1 MENQIKI
8 RYGWL
13 KGMYIYTILVS
24 GLTGFG
30 IILMPKTY
38 SSMVNLPIQ
47 EPINFGIL
55 GSIYLAFGLISIL
68 GLRSP
73 LKFVPVLLAEITYK
87 TIWFIGVII
96 PLILKGQFPQ
106 YALINTIIFAT
117 FIIGNAIAIPFKYIF
132 SKQLTL

>member
-13 KGMYIYTILVS
+13 KGMYIYTILGAGLS
-24 GLTGFG
+24 GLCM
-30 IILMPKTY
+30 ILMPKTY
-38 SSMVNLPIQ
+38 SSMLNLPVQ
-47 EPINFGIL
+47 EPVNFGIL
-55 GSIYLAFGLISIL
+55 GSVYLAFGVISIL

-87 TIWFIGVII
+87 TIWFIGVIF

-106 YALINTIIFAT
+106 YALINSIIFAT
-117 FIIGNAIAIPFKYIF
+117 FIIGNAIAIPFKYVF
-132 SKQLTL
+132 SKQLT

>member
-8 RYGWL
+8 RRGWL
-13 KGMYIYTILVS
+13 KGMYIYTIFGAGLS
-24 GLTGFG
+24 GLGM
-30 IILMPKTY
+30 ILMPETY
-38 SSMVNLPIQ
+38 ISMFKLPLQ

-55 GSIYLAFGLISIL
+55 GSVYLAFGVISIL

-87 TIWFIGVII
+87 TIWFIGVIF

-106 YALINTIIFAT
+106 YALINTIIFGT
-117 FIIGNAIAIPFKYIF
+117 FIIGNSIAIPFKYVF
-132 SKQLTL
+132 SKQLT

>member
-13 KGMYIYTILVS
+13 KGMYIYTILGAGLS
-24 GLTGFG
+24 GLCM
-30 IILMPKTY
+30 ILIPKTY
-38 SSMVNLPIQ
+38 SSMLNLPVQ
-47 EPINFGIL
+47 EPVNFGIL
-55 GSIYLAFGLISIL
+55 GSVYLAFGVISIL

-87 TIWFIGVII
+87 TIWFIGVIF
-96 PLILKGQFPQ
+96 PLILEGQFPQ

-117 FIIGNAIAIPFKYIF
+117 FIIGNAIAIPFKYVF
-132 SKQLTL
+132 SKQLT

>member
-1 MENQIKI
+1 MENLIKI

-13 KGMYIYTILVS
+13 KGMYIYTILGA
-24 GLTGFG
+24 GLTGLG
-30 IILMPKTY
+30 MILMPKTY
-38 SSMVNLPIQ
+38 SSMLNLPVQ

-55 GSIYLAFGLISIL
+55 GSVYLAFGIISIL

-73 LKFVPVLLAEITYK
+73 LKFVPVLMVEITYK
-87 TIWFIGVII
+87 TIWFIGVIF

-132 SKQLTL
+132 SKQLT

>member
-13 KGMYIYTILVS
+13 KGMYIYTMLGA
-24 GLTGFG
+24 GLTGLFM
-30 IILMPKTY
+30 ILIPKTY
-38 SSMVNLPIQ
+38 ASTFNLPVQ
-47 EPINFGIL
+47 EPVNFGIL
-55 GSIYLAFGLISIL
+55 GSVYLAFGLISIL

-117 FIIGNAIAIPFKYIF
+117 FIIGNAIAIPFKYLLD
-132 SKQLTL
+132 KQLT

>member
-1 MENQIKI
+1 MENLIKI

-13 KGMYIYTILVS
+13 RVMYIYTILGA
-24 GLTGFG
+24 GLTGLG
-30 IILMPKTY
+30 MILMPKTY
-38 SSMVNLPIQ
+38 SSMLNLPVQ

-55 GSIYLAFGLISIL
+55 GSVYLAFGIISIL

-73 LKFVPVLLAEITYK
+73 LKFVPILLAEITYK
-87 TIWFIGVII
+87 TIWFIGII
-96 PLILKGQFPQ
+96 FPLILKGQFPQ

-132 SKQLTL
+132 SKQLT

>member
-13 KGMYIYTILVS
+13 KGMYIYTILGAGLS
-24 GLTGFG
+24 GLCM
-30 IILMPKTY
+30 ILMPKTY
-38 SSMVNLPIQ
+38 SSMINLPIQ

-55 GSIYLAFGLISIL
+55 GSVYLAFGLISIL

-87 TIWFIGVII
+87 TIWFIGVIL

-106 YALINTIIFAT
+106 SALINIIIFAT

-132 SKQLTL
+132 SKQLT

>member
-13 KGMYIYTILVS
+13 KGMYIYTILGAGLS
-24 GLTGFG
+24 GLGM
-30 IILMPKTY
+30 ILMPKTY
-38 SSMVNLPIQ
+38 SSIFNLPMQ

-55 GSIYLAFGLISIL
+55 GSVYLAFGLISIL

-87 TIWFIGVII
+87 TIWFIGVIL

-106 YALINTIIFAT
+106 YALINAIIFAT

-132 SKQLTL
+132 SKQLT

>member
-13 KGMYIYTILVS
+13 KGMYIYTILGAGLS
-24 GLTGFG
+24 GLSM
-30 IILMPKTY
+30 ILMPKTY
-38 SSMVNLPIQ
+38 ASMFNLPIH

-55 GSIYLAFGLISIL
+55 GSVYLAFGLISIL

-87 TIWFIGVII
+87 TIWFIGVIL

-117 FIIGNAIAIPFKYIF
+117 FIIGNAIAIPFKHIF
-132 SKQLTL
+132 SKQLT

>member
-13 KGMYIYTILVS
+13 KGMYIYTILGA
-24 GLTGFG
+24 GLTGLG
-30 IILMPKTY
+30 MILMPKTY

-47 EPINFGIL
+47 EPIIFGIL
-55 GSIYLAFGLISIL
+55 GSVYLAFGLISIL

-87 TIWFIGVII
+87 TIWFIGVIF
-96 PLILKGQFPQ
+96 PLILIGQFPQ

-117 FIIGNAIAIPFKYIF
+117 FIIGNAIAIPFKYVF
-132 SKQLTL
+132 RKQLT

>member
-13 KGMYIYTILVS
+13 KGMYIYTILGAGLS
-24 GLTGFG
+24 GLG
-30 IILMPKTY
+30 IILLPKTY
-38 SSMVNLPIQ
+38 SSTFNLPIQ

-55 GSIYLAFGLISIL
+55 GSVYLAFGLISIL

-73 LKFVPVLLAEITYK
+73 LKFVPVLLVEITYK
-87 TIWFIGVII
+87 TIWLIGVIL

-117 FIIGNAIAIPFKYIF
+117 FIIGNAIAIPFKYLF
-132 SKQLTL
+132 NKQLT

>member
-13 KGMYIYTILVS
+13 KGMYIYTIIGA
-24 GLTGFG
+24 GLTGLG
-30 IILMPKTY
+30 MILLPLTY

-55 GSIYLAFGLISIL
+55 GSVYLAFGLISIL

-87 TIWFIGVII
+87 TIWFIGVIL

-132 SKQLTL
+132 IKQLT

>member
-13 KGMYIYTILVS
+13 KGMYIYTILGAGLS
-24 GLTGFG
+24 GLGM
-30 IILMPKTY
+30 ILMPKTY
-38 SSMVNLPIQ
+38 ISSMNLPIQ

-55 GSIYLAFGLISIL
+55 GSVYLAFGLISIL

-73 LKFVPVLLAEITYK
+73 LKFVPVLLVEITYK
-87 TIWFIGVII
+87 TIWFMGVIL

-117 FIIGNAIAIPFKYIF
+117 FIIGNAIAIPFKYLFI
-132 SKQLTL
+132 KQSA

>member
-8 RYGWL
+8 RYGWI
-13 KGMYIYTILVS
+13 KGMYIYTILGA
-24 GLTGFG
+24 GLTGLAML
-30 IILMPKTY
+30 LMPETY
-38 SSMVNLPIQ
+38 VSMMNLPTQ

-55 GSIYLAFGLISIL
+55 GSVYIAFGLISIL

-73 LKFVPVLLAEITYK
+73 LKFVPILFAEITYK
-87 TIWFIGVII
+87 TIWFIGVIL
-96 PLILKGQFPQ
+96 PLIFKGQFPQ

-132 SKQLTL
+132 NNN

>member
-13 KGMYIYTILVS
+13 KGMYIYTILGAGLS
-24 GLTGFG
+24 GLGM
-30 IILMPKTY
+30 ILMPKTY
-38 SSMVNLPIQ
+38 ASMFNLPIQ

-55 GSIYLAFGLISIL
+55 GSVYLAFGLISIL

-73 LKFVPVLLAEITYK
+73 LKFVPILLAEITYK
-87 TIWFIGVII
+87 TIWFVGVII

-132 SKQLTL
+132 SKQLT

>member
-13 KGMYIYTILVS
+13 KGMYIYTMLGA
-24 GLTGFG
+24 GLTGLFM
-30 IILMPKTY
+30 ILMPQTY

-106 YALINTIIFAT
+106 YALINAIIFAT

-132 SKQLTL
+132 SKQLT